1 MTCLKC
7 GRETDQT
14 FCDLCRAEME
24 KYPVKP
30 GTIVQLPKDRSASVR
45 RQQSRRQTVPAET
58 RIAAQ
63 KLTIRRL
70 SRAVAVLLTLVVLLG
85 LALFRV
91 LRGTDTR
98 PTGQNYSTMS
108 TKPSEDATAPTL
120 ASEELES
127 STTEK

>member
-14 FCDLCRAEME
+14 FCGLCRAEME

-30 GTIVQLPKDRSASVR
+30 GTIVQLPKARAASNK
-45 RQQSRRQTVPAET
+45 RQQSRRQTVSLET
-58 RIAAQ
+58 RIEMQ

-85 LALFRV
+85 LGIFRL
-91 LRGTDTR
+91 LRGTNER
-98 PTGQNYSTMS
+98 PTGQNYSTMT
-108 TKPSEDATAPTL
+108 TKSSEDVTDPTV
-120 ASEELES
+120 ASEELDF
-127 STTEK
+127 TATE

>member
-30 GTIVQLPKDRSASVR
+30 GTIVQLPKDRGASGR
-45 RQQSRRQTVPAET
+45 RQQPRRQTVPPET
-58 RIAAQ
+58 RIEMQ
-63 KLTIRRL
+63 NLTIRRL

-85 LALFRV
+85 LAIFRL
-91 LRGTDTR
+91 LRGTNAR
-98 PTGQNYSTMS
+98 PTGQNYSTVTS
-108 TKPSEDATAPTL
+108 KPSEDVTAPTF
-120 ASEELES
+120 ASEEFDS
-127 STTEK
+127 SAMN

>member
-30 GTIVQLPKDRSASVR
+30 GTIVQLPKDRAAFGKRQQPR
-45 RQQSRRQTVPAET
+45 RQSVPPEV
-58 RIAAQ
+58 RITAQ
-63 KLTIRRL
+63 RLTIRRL
-70 SRAVAVLLTLVVLLG
+70 RRAVAVLLTLVILLG
-85 LALFRV
+85 LAIFRV
-91 LRGTDTR
+91 LRNTNAR
-98 PTGQNYSTMS
+98 PTGQNYSTMA

-120 ASEELES
+120 ASEEFDS
-127 STTEK
+127 SAMD

>member
-30 GTIVQLPKDRSASVR
+30 GTIVQLPKARGAYGK
-45 RQQSRRQTVPAET
+45 RQQPRRQTVPPET

-63 KLTIRRL
+63 RLTIRRL

-85 LALFRV
+85 LVLFRL
-91 LRGTDTR
+91 LRGSDER
-98 PTGQNYSTMS
+98 PTGQNYSTIA
-108 TKPSEDATAPTL
+108 TKPSEDVTAPTL
-120 ASEELES
+120 ASEELERS
-127 STTEK
+127 AED

>member
-30 GTIVQLPKDRSASVR
+30 GTIVQLPKDRAALGK
-45 RQQSRRQTVPAET
+45 RQQSRRQAVPPEV

-63 KLTIRRL
+63 RLTIRRL
-70 SRAVAVLLTLVVLLG
+70 SRAVAVLLTLVILLG
-85 LALFRV
+85 LAIFRI
-91 LRGTDTR
+91 LRGTNER

-108 TKPSEDATAPTL
+108 TKPSEDVTAPTL
-120 ASEELES
+120 ASEEFES
-127 STTEK
+127 SKD

>member
-14 FCDLCRAEME
+14 FCGLCRAEME

-30 GTIVQLPKDRSASVR
+30 GTIVQLPKDRRTSGR
-45 RQQSRRQTVPAET
+45 RQQPRQPAVSPEI
-58 RIAAQ
+58 RIEMQ

-85 LALFRV
+85 LAIFRL
-91 LRGTDTR
+91 LRGTDER
-98 PTGQNYSTMS
+98 PTGQNYSTVAS
-108 TKPSEDATAPTL
+108 KPSEDVTAPTL
-120 ASEELES
+120 ASEEFDF
-127 STTEK
+127 STMN

>member
-30 GTIVQLPKDRSASVR
+30 GTIVQLPKARAASGK
-45 RQQSRRQTVPAET
+45 RQQPRRQTVPLET
-58 RIAAQ
+58 RIEMQ

-70 SRAVAVLLTLVVLLG
+70 SRAVAVLLALAALLG
-85 LALFRV
+85 LIIFRL
-91 LRGTDTR
+91 LRGASTR
-98 PTGQNYSTMS
+98 PTGQNYSTIS
-108 TKPSEDATAPTL
+108 TKPSEDVTAPTF
-120 ASEELES
+120 ASEDLDS
-127 STTEK
+127 AATD